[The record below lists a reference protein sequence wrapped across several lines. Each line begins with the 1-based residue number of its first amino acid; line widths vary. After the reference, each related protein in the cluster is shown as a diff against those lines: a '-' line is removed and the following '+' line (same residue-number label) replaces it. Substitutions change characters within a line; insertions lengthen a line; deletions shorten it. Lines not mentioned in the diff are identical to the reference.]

1 MGRASW
7 PRPQPARRLGRARQT
22 AAWLAR
28 RGLRGACARAP
39 APSARGARAAR
50 ATCGPQRK
58 QERVQQRQRGA
69 GDAGHRKE
77 RHRGRPGGARRVP
90 AERGRRAG
98 GLGPWLGARGSARYE
113 GGAQAAV
120 AQAERQLR
128 GLRREEPGWDAGMPW
143 RSRSLQCT
151 DAVYQ
156 PGAPSIGSFPAS
168 AMPGTAACGSLVD
181 PARLHCIR
189 ADVIAPPRTWP
200 CP

>member
-7 PRPQPARRLGRARQT
+7 PRPQPARRHGRARQS

-128 GLRREEPGWDAGMPW
+128 GLRREEPGWDAGTPCAPEAFSAQTLSIRQALLASGASPPAPCQAQLRAARW
-143 RSRSLQCT
+143 LTR
-151 DAVYQ
+151 
-156 PGAPSIGSFPAS
+156 PG
-168 AMPGTAACGSLVD
+168 
-181 PARLHCIR
+181 CI
-189 ADVIAPPRTWP
+189 AYVLT
-200 CP
+200 